1 MSLDVREDGVVLR
14 DGRPL
19 QPTDV
24 AAALLRRASP
34 FQEQTLYIVASPLSG
49 RGVRELQQHL
59 DPRSALVLVE
69 LDRDVAQVTRTIR
82 SERSHSL
89 PVYFEPSSALA
100 AIRREIERRGI
111 RRVRQ
116 LSASRAAAGQAA
128 AYRELTERATDIVRR
143 HWSNRATELILGRRW
158 LRNLIRNLALPCRQ
172 PEQLDTE
179 LAARPMILVG
189 AGPSLE
195 LALDGIVRQRQMC
208 TVVAI
213 DTALPRLAAAGIQ
226 PDLIVSMDA
235 QLANAYDFTPWRW
248 DSCNVLYDM
257 TVHASVPRRFAPQ
270 QRFAF
275 VSRFRDL
282 ALFDDPD
289 LFTQTAV
296 LPPLGSVAP
305 AALYAIARFVKP
317 ATILAVGIDFWYQA
331 PVTHARGTAPAQQ
344 TDRLRDRLQA
354 RDGNDAVL
362 GRPMVRVAL
371 RDGAGARQGDAILA
385 EQALHMRETV
395 QSVALHG
402 CRVYHLTS
410 PGLDLGTI
418 GCASVADYIAGAP
431 QAASAEHRQE
441 APATAYRAAA
451 QQRREA
457 LADLGVRVDAQI
469 RAIAANSPAF
479 DAGLDFALL
488 TLPQWPALTLRQAW
502 WFLHRGTVQRSLLDY
517 RNAIDRALA
526 WPLD

>member
-1 MSLDVREDGVVLR
+1 MSLDVREDGVVFR

-19 QPTDV
+19 QPNDV

-49 RGVRELQQHL
+49 RGIHELQQHL

-69 LDRDVAQVTRTIR
+69 LDRDVAQATRAIHAG
-82 SERSHSL
+82 RSHAL
-89 PVYFEPSSALA
+89 PVYFDRSSALA
-100 AIRREIERRGI
+100 AMRHQIERRGI

-128 AYRELTERATDIVRR
+128 AYRELTDTATDIVRR

-172 PEQLDTE
+172 PEQLSTQ
-179 LAARPMILVG
+179 LSARPMILVG

-195 LALDGIVRQRQMC
+195 LALDGIVRQRRLC
-208 TVVAI
+208 TIVAI
-213 DTALPRLAAAGIQ
+213 DTALPRLAAAGVQ

-235 QLANAYDFTPWRW
+235 QLANARDFNPWRW
-248 DSCNVLYDM
+248 DSCSVLYDM
-257 TVHASVPRRFAPQ
+257 TVHTSVPRRFAPGR
-270 QRFAF
+270 RFAF

-282 ALFDDPD
+282 ALFDDRE
-289 LFTQTAV
+289 LFAQTAV

-317 ATILAVGIDFWYQA
+317 ATILTVGIDFWYRA
-331 PVTHARGTAPAQQ
+331 PVTHARGTAPVQQ
-344 TDRLRDRLQA
+344 TDRARDRLQA

-371 RDGAGARQGDAILA
+371 RDGSGVGDGDAILA

-395 QSVALHG
+395 QSAALGG
-402 CRVYHLTS
+402 CRVFHLTS

-431 QAASAEHRQE
+431 QAAVVGQQDE
-441 APATAYRAAA
+441 APTGTEHVAA
-451 QQRREA
+451 QQRRAA
-457 LADLGVRVDAQI
+457 LADLGARVDAQI
-469 RAIAANSPAF
+469 HALADNSAAF

-488 TLPQWPALTLRQAW
+488 TLPQWPALTLQQAW

-526 WPLD
+526 GRSA